1 MYSRDKIIAVMQE
14 IYDESKSIAPYV
26 VIAQPRRDLNETAA
40 QNFDGYDGLHIDL
53 MGFSHGFCN
62 IGGEKVDVA
71 RNYLM
76 EQALESGAKY
86 LLFVGED
93 TVLPYDAFK
102 VLHKTAEENPGA
114 IVTGVYYIKCSDAM
128 IMVRNGDWIT
138 IPNVDPGQLIEAW
151 QTGMD
156 VMLIPIQVLKDM
168 KAEAPELPFCCI
180 GNNVDG
186 PKGVIPF
193 IGEDNFFVH
202 RLHKRGTKLLVNTN
216 VQCLHMDLAS
226 GMYTAHP
233 SVDLKNYYTNI
244 KPTRPLTLDDK
255 DFIDRRW
262 HDRLPEGT
270 GAKSEHPTFIKDMME
285 KGESIKFNMGCG
297 SDRRPGYIGI
307 DKNSDRADI
316 RQDLFKVNLPEN
328 CAEEI
333 LASHVIEH
341 LPQHRAP
348 EIMEKWYKTLKPGG
362 KLIMEQ
368 PDIEALCKDYLE
380 QEGMDKHI
388 TLMCIY
394 GAIITEEARIDGT
407 FDTEVLEKGTLSPH
421 LWGWSPKAL
430 SELCSAVGF
439 KNIQI
444 LPSIGGHPG
453 KNFRLEA
460 TKELEAMKEA
470 A

>member
-1 MYSRDKIIAVMQE
+1 VYNREKIVAVMQE

-76 EQALESGAKY
+76 EQALQSGAKY
-86 LLFVGED
+86 LLFIGED

-102 VLHKTAEENPGA
+102 VLHKTAEENPDA

-138 IPNVDPGQLIEAW
+138 IPNVDPGQLIQAW

-156 VMLIPIQVLKDM
+156 VMLIPISILKAM
-168 KAEAPELPFCCI
+168 KEEAPDLPFCCI

-202 RLHKRGTKLLVNTN
+202 RLHKRGTRLLVNTD
-216 VQCLHMDLAS
+216 VQCLHMDLAT

-262 HDRLPEGT
+262 HDRLPKGT
-270 GAKSEHPTFIKDMME
+270 GEQNGYNAIIQRLIEEGQPIR
-285 KGESIKFNMGCG
+285 FNMGCG
-297 SDRRPGYIGI
+297 TTRLDGYLGV
-307 DKNSDRADI
+307 DKNSDRAEFRMDVF
-316 RQDLFKVNLPEN
+316 DLEVPDE
-328 CAEEI
+328 CADEI
-333 LASHVIEH
+333 LGMHFIEH
-341 LPQHRAP
+341 IPQHRAL
-348 EIMEKWYKTLKPGG
+348 ELLTGWLKTLKPGG
-362 KLIMEQ
+362 KLVLET
-368 PDIEALCKDYLE
+368 PDLAALCKDYLE
-380 QEGMDKHI
+380 QD
-388 TLMCIY
+388 
-394 GAIITEEARIDGT
+394 GADQHMAAMAIFGAYIENSDDPEIK
-407 FDTEVLEKGTLSPH
+407 EKGALSPH
-421 LWGWSPKAL
+421 LWGYTPKSL
-430 SELCSAVGF
+430 TDLCTHVGF
-439 KNIQI
+439 KDIQI
-444 LPSIGGHPG
+444 LPAQGQHPG

-460 TKELEAMKEA
+460 TK
-470 A
+470 

>member
-1 MYSRDKIIAVMQE
+1 MYNRDKIIAVMQE

-26 VIAQPRRDLNETAA
+26 LVAQPRRDLKETAA

-53 MGFSHGFCN
+53 MGFSHGFVN

-76 EQALESGAKY
+76 EQALTSGAKY

-93 TVLPYDAFK
+93 TVLPYNAFK
-102 VLHKTAEENPGA
+102 VLHETAEKNPGA
-114 IVTGVYYIKCSDAM
+114 VVTGVYYIKCSDAM

-138 IPNVDPGQLIEAW
+138 IPNVDPGQLIDAW

-156 VMLIPIQVLKDM
+156 AMLIPISLLQQMKD
-168 KAEAPELPFCCI
+168 EAPELPFTCI
-180 GNNVDG
+180 GSNVDG
-186 PKGVIPF
+186 PKGLIPF

-202 RLHKRGTKLLVNTN
+202 RLHKRGTPLLVNTD

-270 GAKSEHPTFIKDMME
+270 GAKAEHANIIQDTMD
-285 KGESIKFNMGCG
+285 KGEPVKFNMGCG

-307 DKNSDRADI
+307 DMHSDRAEI
-316 RQDLFKVNLPEN
+316 RMDLFKVNLPDD
-328 CAEEI
+328 CADEI

-348 EIMEKWYKTLKPGG
+348 EILTKWFNALKPGG
-362 KLIMEQ
+362 KLIVET
-368 PDIEALCKDYLE
+368 PNLEELCKDYLT
-380 QEGMDKHI
+380 QEGAEQHM
-388 TLMCIY
+388 TAMCLF
-394 GAIITEEARIDGT
+394 GAIITSELRFDGT
-407 FDTEVLEKGTLSPH
+407 DDPEVREKGALSPH
-421 LWGWSPKAL
+421 LWGYTPKTL
-430 SELCSAVGF
+430 SSLCEAIGY
-439 KNIQI
+439 KDIQI
-444 LPSIGGHPG
+444 LPNQGGHPG

-460 TKELEAMKEA
+460 VK
-470 A
+470 

>member
-1 MYSRDKIIAVMQE
+1 VYNRDKIIATMQE

-71 RNYLM
+71 RNYLI
-76 EQALESGAKY
+76 EQALDSGAKY

-93 TVLPYDAFK
+93 TVLPYNAFK
-102 VLHKTAEENPGA
+102 VLHETAEKNPGA

-138 IPNVDPGQLIEAW
+138 IPNVDPGQLIDAW

-156 VMLIPIQVLKDM
+156 AMLIPIDILREM
-168 KAEAPELPFCCI
+168 KAEAPDLPFCCI

-202 RLHKRGTKLLVNTN
+202 RIHKRGTPLLVNTD

-233 SVDLKNYYTNI
+233 SIDLKNYYTNI

-262 HDRLPEGT
+262 HDRLPKGT
-270 GAKSEHPTFIKDMME
+270 GPNAAYASIIE
-285 KGESIKFNMGCG
+285 KMLEEGQEIRFNMGCG
-297 SDRRPGYIGI
+297 IERLPGYLGV

-316 RQDLFKVNLPEN
+316 RMDVFELSLPEN
-328 CAEEI
+328 CAEEV
-333 LASHVIEH
+333 LASHFIEH

-348 EIMEKWYKTLKPGG
+348 EILTKWKDALKPGG
-362 KLIMEQ
+362 RLVIET
-368 PDIEALCKDYLE
+368 PDLEALCEEFVESK
-380 QEGMDKHI
+380 DKHSI
-388 TLMCIY
+388 AACIF
-394 GAIITEEARIDGT
+394 GAAVENPD
-407 FDTEVLEKGTLSPH
+407 DPEVKEKGALSPH
-421 LWGWSPKAL
+421 LWGYTPDTLKDL
-430 SELCSAVGF
+430 VEAVGF
-439 KNIQI
+439 SNVHI
-444 LPSIGGHPG
+444 LPAKGHHPG

-460 TKELEAMKEA
+460 IKEA

>member
-1 MYSRDKIIAVMQE
+1 MYNRDKIIATMQE

-26 VIAQPRRDLNETAA
+26 LIAQPRRDLSETAA

-53 MGFSHGFCN
+53 MGFSHGFVN

-71 RNYLM
+71 RNYLI

-86 LLFVGED
+86 LLFIGED

-102 VLHKTAEENPGA
+102 VLHKTCEENPGA
-114 IVTGVYYIKCSDAM
+114 VVTGVYYIKCSDAM
-128 IMVRNGDWIT
+128 IMVRNGNWIT

-156 VMLIPIQVLKDM
+156 VMMIPISLLQQMKD
-168 KAEAPELPFCCI
+168 EAPDLPFTCI

-202 RLHKRGTKLLVNTN
+202 RLHKRGTKLLVNTD
-216 VQCLHMDLAS
+216 VQCLHMDLAT

-255 DFIDRRW
+255 EFIDRRW

-270 GAKSEHPTFIKDMME
+270 GAQAGYKAIIAQMQAEDQPIR
-285 KGESIKFNMGCG
+285 FNMGSG
-297 SDRRPGYIGI
+297 QDRIPGYMGV
-307 DKNSDRADI
+307 DMHNPAADI
-316 RQDLFKVNLPEN
+316 KQDLMKLDLPDG
-328 CAEEI
+328 CADEI
-333 LASHVIEH
+333 MASHVIEH
-341 LPQHRAP
+341 IPQHRAP
-348 EIMEKWYKTLKPGG
+348 EILTKWFNALKAGG
-362 KLIMEQ
+362 KLVLET
-368 PDIEALCKDYLE
+368 PDLEALCKDFLSQDGKAQY
-380 QEGMDKHI
+380 D
-388 TLMCIY
+388 TAMCIF
-394 GAIITEEARIDGT
+394 GAAVEFISSETQ
-407 FDTEVLEKGTLSPH
+407 EKGALSPH
-421 LWGWSPKAL
+421 LWGYTPKTL
-430 SELCSAVGF
+430 GDLCETIGF
-439 KNIQI
+439 KDIQI
-444 LPSIGGHPG
+444 LPPKGQHPG

-460 TKELEAMKEA
+460 VK
-470 A
+470 